1 MFLSNASVKRPV
13 AMCCLIIALAMLG
26 INSYRKMGLELLPQ
40 MDVPFITILTV
51 YPGAS
56 PSDIEVDVAKRI
68 EDAVSSIDG
77 LKHLTSSCMENVC
90 QNLLE
95 FQLSV
100 DVNVAA
106 TDVREKV
113 DAILSEFPS
122 GVEKPI
128 IMKFNINA
136 KAVATMALT
145 GDVSV
150 EELYD
155 YADNSLRDKMSII
168 PGVANVDLLGGSQRE
183 VHVLLDRKALFAA
196 GLTSLHVVQAIGQ
209 GISSLPAGRVKEKGA
224 EYSIRFDAEYK
235 SVREIEGLQVAGKN
249 GARRYIRDLGKAQM
263 NAEERR
269 QSAFINGRPCIG
281 IKVIKKADANAV
293 KVVQEVYRA
302 VEKLKQQLPG
312 GMELIWI
319 TDDGA
324 FIQASVNS
332 TTKSIWLGVV
342 LTAGI
347 IFCFL
352 YNVRSTFVVAI
363 TMPLTIV
370 ISLFFMRLI
379 DFTLN
384 MSTLLALGL
393 SVGVLVTNSIVVLE
407 SVVSHLQRGEDSWTS
422 ARKGTSD
429 VAIAVLAS
437 AGTNIVV
444 LFPIGMMGGVVGQ
457 FFKPFA
463 WTTLIVNAAS
473 LFISF
478 TITPILCAFLLKQTN
493 NDRSLLSLIERGW
506 NKILAHISRGYV
518 AVLRQIGKRKWLFL
532 TTLAFILLVFIHALS
547 LGKKVGFSFVP
558 PVDRAEIFVKLEYP
572 TYISLDESVSRV
584 KKVES
589 LLRGLPHL
597 KHIFTTVGK
606 VEGVIGQASEG
617 VYLAQIL
624 LKFSEKN
631 ERKIGINSLVQETR
645 KRIQFYPD
653 CIKTCSIPS
662 LIGGEEIPIEMEIAG
677 KEFAELD
684 RIALTLKNI
693 TSAMPGFVSSD
704 TSVRQGK
711 PELRIIPRRPIL
723 SDIGAEIRD
732 IGTMMRANLEG
743 IKAGSFKSGTR
754 TYDIRVK
761 LEETP
766 GKTQINE
773 FIIPISADHAIILDS
788 YAFIQERK
796 MPVQITRSEKQ
807 RITKLLAHISANTP
821 LGTAV
826 DNLIREMRQ
835 KQVFPAGYT
844 YTFRGTYERMEESVN
859 EFLEAAILAIL
870 MTYLV
875 LSAIL
880 ESFTRPF
887 VILTTIPLGLIG
899 ILWGLYLTGE
909 TMTIF
914 VLLGG
919 VMLVGIV
926 VNNAVLVL
934 DQTRVLRLQGI
945 GTREAVM
952 KAVEKEFRAVLM
964 ITLAAILGMLPL
976 ATNQGIGSEM
986 CTGIG
991 IASLGGIAASA
1002 FFTLLVVPLLLFRFA
1017 SKATPKK

>member
-26 INSYRKMGLELLPQ
+26 INAYRKMGLELLPQ
-40 MDVPFITILTV
+40 MDVPYITVLTV
-51 YPGAS
+51 YPGVS

-95 FQLSV
+95 FHLSV
-100 DVNVAA
+100 DINVAA
-106 TDVREKV
+106 NDVREKI
-113 DAILSEFPS
+113 DAILSELPA

-136 KAVATMALT
+136 KPVATMALT
-145 GDVSV
+145 GDLSV
-150 EELYD
+150 DELYD
-155 YADNSLRDKMSII
+155 YADNTLRDKISII
-168 PGVANVDLLGGSQRE
+168 PGVANVDLLGGSERE

-196 GLTSLHVVQAIGQ
+196 GLTSLNVVQAIKQ
-209 GISSLPAGRVKEKGA
+209 GISSLPAGRVKERGA
-224 EYSIRFDAEYK
+224 EYSIRFDAEYH
-235 SVREIEGLQVAGKN
+235 SVSQIEGLQVAGKD
-249 GARRYIRDLGKAQM
+249 GARRYIRDLGKAKM
-263 NAEERR
+263 AAEERR
-269 QSAFINGRPCIG
+269 QSSFIDGRPGIG
-281 IKVIKKADANAV
+281 IKIIKKADANAV
-293 KVVQEVYRA
+293 KVVRDVFQA
-302 VEKLKQQLPG
+302 VNKLKQRLPG
-312 GMELIWI
+312 GMELIWV

-324 FIQASVNS
+324 FIQASVDN
-332 TTKSIWLGVV
+332 TTRSIWLGVL
-342 LTAGI
+342 LTAAI

-370 ISLFFMRLI
+370 ISLFFMRLL

-407 SVVSHLQRGEDSWTS
+407 SVVSHLQRGEDPWTA
-422 ARKGTSD
+422 AREGTSD

-463 WTTLIVNAAS
+463 WTTLVVNAAS

-478 TITPILCAFLLKQTN
+478 TLTPILCAFLLKSTSHQ
-493 NDRSLLSLIERGW
+493 RSLLARIERGW
-506 NKILAHISRGYV
+506 NQILGYIAHGY
-518 AVLRQIGKRKWLFL
+518 AVILGGIGKRGWLFAITL
-532 TTLAFILLVFIHALS
+532 TVVGVIFVHSLS

-558 PVDRAEIFVKLEYP
+558 STDRGEIFVKLEYP
-572 TYISLDESVSRV
+572 TYLSLDETVTRV
-584 KKVES
+584 KQVEKM
-589 LLRGLPHL
+589 LGTLPHL
-597 KHIFTTVGK
+597 KHTFTTVGK

-617 VYLAQIL
+617 VYLVQVL
-624 LKFSEKN
+624 LKFTDKT
-631 ERKIGINSLVQETR
+631 ERKIDIHALLEQTR
-645 KRIQFYPD
+645 RRIQYYPD
-653 CIKTCSIPS
+653 CIKTCSIPA

-677 KEFAELD
+677 EQFADLN
-684 RIALTLKNI
+684 RLALTLKDI
-693 TSAMPGFVSSD
+693 SLAMPGFVSSD

-723 SDIGAEIRD
+723 ADIGAGISDIGA
-732 IGTMMRANLEG
+732 MMRANLEG
-743 IKAGSFKSGTR
+743 IKAGSFKSGAR

-766 GKTQINE
+766 GKSQINE
-773 FIIPISADHAIILDS
+773 FLIPIRADHAIILDS
-788 YAFIQERK
+788 YAFLEERK
-796 MPVQITRSEKQ
+796 MPIQITRSEKQ
-807 RITKLLAHISANTP
+807 RITKLLAHISSNMP

-826 DNLIREMRQ
+826 DNLTREINDRRL
-835 KQVFPAGYT
+835 FPPGYT
-844 YTFRGTYERMEESVN
+844 YTFRGTYERMAESVS
-859 EFLEAAILAIL
+859 EFMEAAVIAIL
-870 MTYLV
+870 LTYLA

-880 ESFTRPF
+880 ESFTRPL
-887 VILTTIPLGLIG
+887 VILTTIPLGLVG
-899 ILWGLYLTGE
+899 VLWGLYATGQ

-914 VLLGG
+914 VLLGA

-926 VNNAVLVL
+926 VNNAVLIL
-934 DQTRVLRLQGI
+934 DQARVRRIQGAQP
-945 GTREAVM
+945 RQAVIQ
-952 KAVEKEFRAVLM
+952 AVEHEFRAVLM

-976 ATNQGIGSEM
+976 ATSRGIGSEM

-991 IASLGGIAASA
+991 IASLGGIAVSA
-1002 FFTLLVVPLLLFRFA
+1002 FFALLVVPLLLLRFGFR
-1017 SKATPKK
+1017 KIK